1 MTDKKKRKRRKRS
14 RIGYYL
20 YAVTALILMLA
31 IIALSTLLLFHV
43 QKMEVKGTKYTDS
56 NEILRWVQEDQY
68 VVNSIYACVKFKM
81 GDYEKPI
88 YLEDVKMR
96 MKAPWSL
103 VVEVKE
109 KEIVG
114 GILLGSAYAYFD
126 ADGLLMLTSTEILE
140 NILIIEGV
148 EAESTG
154 LYERLS
160 VDNDKIF
167 QYTVNLSEEL
177 EESPLEPDR
186 IVWEDN
192 GMNLYFGEVRVQL
205 GRTDFGEKLLQL
217 PPVLKELEGKR
228 GVLHMEYYNEMS
240 TNITFEK
247 EVEQNP

>member
-1 MTDKKKRKRRKRS
+1 MTEKKKRKRRKRS
-14 RIGYYL
+14 RFGYYL
-20 YAVTALILMLA
+20 YAVTALALMLA
-31 IIALSTLLLFHV
+31 IIVLSTLLLFHV

-88 YLEDVKMR
+88 YLEDVKVR

-114 GILLGSAYAYFD
+114 GIISENAYAYFD
-126 ADGLLMLTSTEILE
+126 SEGLLMLKSAEILE
-140 NILIIEGV
+140 DIPIVEGV
-148 EAESTG
+148 EAQSTE
-154 LYERLS
+154 LYEKLS

-167 QYTVNLSEEL
+167 QYTVKLSEEL
-177 EESPLEPDR
+177 EKSQLEPDR
-186 IVWEDN
+186 IVWGDN
-192 GMNLYFGEVRVQL
+192 GMNIYFGEVRVQL
-205 GRTDFGEKLLQL
+205 GKSDFGEKLLQL
-217 PPVLKELEGKR
+217 PPVLKELEGKS
-228 GVLHMEYYNEMS
+228 GVLHMEYYNEMN

-247 EVEQNP
+247 EVEENP